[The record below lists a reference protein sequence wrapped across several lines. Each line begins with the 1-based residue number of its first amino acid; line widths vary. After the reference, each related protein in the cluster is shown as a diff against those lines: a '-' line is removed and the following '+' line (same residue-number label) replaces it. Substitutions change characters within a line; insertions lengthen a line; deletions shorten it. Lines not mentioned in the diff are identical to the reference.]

1 VLNKPYSEQIFNE
14 KVFERAPAQHL
25 DELPEW
31 NRKIALAAAAK
42 EGLVLTEE
50 HWEVLH
56 YLRRHFATH
65 GQSRYAR
72 LLAHELEAGIAGARG
87 RRYLY
92 RLFPGGPITQGCRIA
107 GLPAPPFH
115 EDRSFGSV
123 E

>member
-1 VLNKPYSEQIFNE
+1 VLHETYSEQVFNE
-14 KVFERAPAQHL
+14 KVFERDPAQHL
-25 DELPEW
+25 EELPEW
-31 NRKIALAAAAK
+31 NRQIAIEAAGR
-42 EGLVLTEE
+42 EGIELTEE

-56 YLRRHFATH
+56 YLRRHFATE
-65 GQSRYAR
+65 GQSRFAR
-72 LLAHELEAGIAGARG
+72 RLSQELEEKIAGDRG

-92 RLFPGGPITQGCRIA
+92 QLFPGGPITQGCRIA